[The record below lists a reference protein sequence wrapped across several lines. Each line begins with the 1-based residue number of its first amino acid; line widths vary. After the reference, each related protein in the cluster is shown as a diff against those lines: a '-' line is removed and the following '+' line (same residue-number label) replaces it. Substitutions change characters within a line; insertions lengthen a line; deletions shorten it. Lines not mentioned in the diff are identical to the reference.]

1 MRGINEE
8 IQYKGL
14 RIHLQ
19 IQDLGPREP
28 VIQALLY
35 KSGRLIHS
43 RRVSYAPYLNQ
54 PNLAQKAQSLLQE
67 LHHSLI
73 AEIHS
78 GKFDHLLTPG
88 DKQG

>member
-54 PNLAQKAQSLLQE
+54 PNLAEKAQSLLKE
-67 LHHSLI
+67 LHNSII
-73 AEIHS
+73 ADIHS
-78 GKFDHLLTPG
+78 GKFDHLLTSG
-88 DKQG
+88 EKQG